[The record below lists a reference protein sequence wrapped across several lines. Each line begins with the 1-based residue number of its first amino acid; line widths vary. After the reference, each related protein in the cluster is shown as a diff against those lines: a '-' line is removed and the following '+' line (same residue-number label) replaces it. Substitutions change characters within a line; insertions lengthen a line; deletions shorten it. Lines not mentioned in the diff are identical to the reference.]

1 MVGGAESSSVVRQES
16 GSAPALLSDSD
27 VGAAS
32 CLESNVPEEGEGRLR
47 GGDTE
52 ETLSTAML
60 TGLASQL
67 QSDCESDS
75 PPPPLTGTPAG

>member
-1 MVGGAESSSVVRQES
+1 MVGGAESSSAVRQE
-16 GSAPALLSDSD
+16 SAPALLSDSD

-32 CLESNVPEEGEGRLR
+32 CSESNVPEEDEGRLG

-52 ETLSTAML
+52 DTISTTML

-75 PPPPLTGTPAG
+75 PPHD